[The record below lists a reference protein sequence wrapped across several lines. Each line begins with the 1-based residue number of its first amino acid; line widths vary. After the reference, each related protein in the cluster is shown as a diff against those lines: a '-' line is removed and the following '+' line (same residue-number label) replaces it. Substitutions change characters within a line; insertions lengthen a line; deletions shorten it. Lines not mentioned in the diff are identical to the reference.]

1 MGKFTG
7 YLIVSD
13 LDGTLLND
21 EHKVSEKNAE
31 AIRYFI
37 KNGGRFTVAT
47 GRIREEVIP
56 FLDELIMNVP
66 AIVSNGGMIYDFN
79 SDFMIMERFLPH
91 HIEWFTA
98 KVMEKFPE
106 LGVMVVAK
114 GEVVMIRE
122 NEIFLAD
129 PDLYRTFTLPRK
141 QLSELGE
148 SWGKVLFSLKEEKVP
163 ELEAYLR
170 SQTSDVEV
178 VQSYQ
183 TTLELL
189 PKGVSKGEALE
200 FIIRGLRANRDKVF
214 VLGDNMNDYAMLE
227 TVPNGW
233 CVENANPRL
242 KEIASR
248 VMPPH
253 TESAV
258 AAMIDEVE
266 RIVDQH
272 QQADQELAI
281 SYLKENNCTLAFVK
295 NGEVIYESYKKGI
308 RPMFEALHADVDLK
322 GAVLADR
329 VIGRAA
335 AMLALSAGV
344 RSIYTFLVSESALAV
359 CREKGFEKIA
369 YEKISPYV
377 MNRTQDDL
385 CPIEKL
391 SQGTDDPVELMD
403 RIEEFLKGL

>member
-21 EHKVSEKNAE
+21 EHLVSEKNAE

-37 KNGGRFTVAT
+37 QNGGRFTVAT

-91 HIEWFTA
+91 HIEWFTS

-122 NEIFLAD
+122 NEIFLED
-129 PDLYRTFTLPRK
+129 PELYRTFTLPRK

-148 SWGKVLFSLKEEKVP
+148 SWGKVLFSLKEENVP
-163 ELEAYLR
+163 DLEAYLR
-170 SQTSDVEV
+170 SQTEDVEI

-200 FIIRGLRANRDKVF
+200 FVIRGLRVNRDKVF

-242 KEIASR
+242 KEIAKK

-266 RIVDQH
+266 KIVDQRL
-272 QQADQELAI
+272 QADQDLAV
-281 SYLKENNCTLAFVK
+281 SYLKENDCTLVFVK
-295 NGEVIYESYKKGI
+295 NGEVVFESRKKGI
-308 RPMFEALHADVDLK
+308 RPMFEALQAEVNLK

-344 RSIYTFLVSESALAV
+344 RSIFSFVVSESALAV
-359 CREKGFEKIA
+359 CREKGFEQIT
-369 YEKISPYV
+369 YQEISPYV

-403 RIEEFLKGL
+403 KITVFLGGQ

>member
-13 LDGTLLND
+13 LDGTLLNE
-21 EHKVSEKNAE
+21 EHQVSEKNAE

-37 KNGGRFTVAT
+37 ENGGRFTVAT
-47 GRIREEVIP
+47 GRIREEIEP

-91 HIEWFTA
+91 QIESFA
-98 KVMEKFPE
+98 GHVMKEFPQS
-106 LGVMVVAK
+106 GVMAVAK
-114 GEVVMIRE
+114 GQIFMVRE
-122 NEIFLAD
+122 NEIFRRD
-129 PDLYRTFTLPRK
+129 PDLYRTNTLPRR

-148 SWGKVLFSLKEEKVP
+148 SWAKVLFSVETEELP
-163 ELEAYLR
+163 QLEAYLR
-170 SQTSDVEV
+170 EQTSKVEI
-178 VQSYQ
+178 VQSYE

-200 FIIRGLRANRDKVF
+200 FVIRGLRMDPEKVF
-214 VLGDNMNDYAMLE
+214 VLGDNMNDYAMLQ
-227 TVPNGW
+227 TVTNGW

-242 KEIASR
+242 KEIAAR

-258 AAMIDEVE
+258 AAMIEAVE
-266 RIVDQH
+266 EIVDAGVK
-272 QQADQELAI
+272 ADQELAV
-281 SYLKENNCTLAFVK
+281 SYLKENDCTLAFVRD
-295 NGEVIYESYKKGI
+295 GEVLFESRKKGI
-308 RPMFEALHADVDLK
+308 RPMYEALLSDVDLT

-335 AMLALSAGV
+335 AILALSAGI
-344 RSIYTFLVSESALAV
+344 RSLYTFVISESALAV
-359 CREKGFEKIA
+359 CKEEKFSAFA
-369 YEKISPYV
+369 YEEVSPFV
-377 MNRTQDDL
+377 MNRTRDDL

-391 SQGTDDPVELMD
+391 SQGTDDPEMLMN
-403 RIEEFLKGL
+403 RIEEFLRS